1 MVACFDGLEQFI
13 PFLTFMT
20 FSYGAPNTNYPH
32 KALMMTIPTAKKL
45 LFIGDSITDCERE
58 RPIADRPRD
67 NALGIGYVA
76 LVEALLTAQQHRH
89 GYHIIN
95 MGISGNT
102 TRDLKARWQRDV
114 DELRPDIVSIMIG
127 INDVWRQVNRPGQT
141 YNHVQIGEYRRNLN
155 ELILAAKETAQGV
168 ILMTPFFIE
177 GNRQDPMRVLMD
189 SYGAVVKELAAEHQL
204 PVVDTQA
211 AYNAALQHLHPMELA
226 EDRVHPYLAGHMILA
241 QAFLKEFV
249 LHWPLKS
256 S

>member
-1 MVACFDGLEQFI
+1 
-13 PFLTFMT
+13 
-20 FSYGAPNTNYPH
+20 
-32 KALMMTIPTAKKL
+32 MTINFFTPPKVAKKL
-45 LFIGDSITDCERE
+45 LFIGDSITDCDRE
-58 RPIADRPRD
+58 RPIADRPRN

-76 LVEALLTAQQHRH
+76 LIEAMLTAQHYRH

-114 DELRPDIVSIMIG
+114 DELQPDIISIMIG

-141 YNHVQIGEYRRNLN
+141 YNHIQIDEYRVNLR
-155 ELILAAKETAQGV
+155 EIILMTRKTCSNI

-177 GNRQDPMRVLMD
+177 KNHQDYMRMLMD
-189 SYGAVVKELAAEHQL
+189 SYGAVVKELAIEHQI

-211 AYNAALQHLHPMELA
+211 AYNKALEYLHPMELA

-241 QAFLKEFV
+241 QAFLKEFA
-249 LHWPLKS
+249 LHWPLSPSEESKLIPRVK
-256 S
+256 